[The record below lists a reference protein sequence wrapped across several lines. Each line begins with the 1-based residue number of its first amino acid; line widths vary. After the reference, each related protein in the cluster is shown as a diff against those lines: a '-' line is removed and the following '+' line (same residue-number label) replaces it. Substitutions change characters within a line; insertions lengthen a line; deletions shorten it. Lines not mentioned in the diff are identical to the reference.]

1 MVRCRD
7 VLVGTEA
14 GTLHVLRLD
23 EKEKKERL
31 WAPLLQLDGGDTAPL
46 RACHQQVPQR
56 GPS

>member
-1 MVRCRD
+1 M
-7 VLVGTEA
+7 GTEA

-56 GPS
+56 GPT